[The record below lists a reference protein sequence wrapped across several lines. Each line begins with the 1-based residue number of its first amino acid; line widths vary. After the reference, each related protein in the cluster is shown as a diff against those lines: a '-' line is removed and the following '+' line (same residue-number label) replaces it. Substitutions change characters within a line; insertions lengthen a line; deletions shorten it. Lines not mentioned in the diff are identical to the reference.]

1 MVCLPDRSGFRTG
14 AIIAHHT
21 HQRMETS
28 VSQTS
33 SERRIRTPLCVL
45 VSVYVSNVEEGANA
59 QDARI
64 GFATIIAEKYLML
77 LR

>member
-1 MVCLPDRSGFRTG
+1 
-14 AIIAHHT
+14 
-21 HQRMETS
+21 METS

-33 SERRIRTPLCVL
+33 SERRIRTPLRVL

-64 GFATIIAEKYLML
+64 GFAAIIAEKYLML
-77 LR
+77 LRETSRQVRTLFI